1 MPISL
6 RSRISQGIKTL
17 IWLVVLIFILQGL
30 IWLKLKFTSIQ
41 VKEVVGVA
49 QESPAEEKFCGFPGE
64 EIIYDVKLGGITL
77 GKADFR
83 HISRIRLGAKVA
95 NLMTF
100 QTSLARF
107 NDLEKI
113 YSDARTFL
121 PLLIERDVFIW
132 PNQEKIT
139 ENYDQD
145 KFTLNI
151 TKLKGKNKEEL
162 LINKTGAIQNAIL
175 LPFALRLIPEIDIG
189 WSSVIRLP
197 TQEFV
202 ITLVSIEDAMVPAG
216 VFKSYH
222 FQSTPR
228 KFEIWVS
235 TDERRIPVK
244 IRGTGFLG
252 YTMVMKEYRR

>member
-6 RSRISQGIKTL
+6 RSKITQGIKTL
-17 IWLVVLIFILQGL
+17 IWLAVLIFILQGL
-30 IWLKLKFTSIQ
+30 IWLKLKFTSFQ
-41 VKEVVGVA
+41 AKEVVGVA
-49 QESPAEEKFCGFPGE
+49 QEDSAEEKFCGFPGE
-64 EIIYDVKLGGITL
+64 QIIYNVKLGGMTL

-83 HISRIRLGAKVA
+83 HISRTRLGAKVV

-145 KFTLNI
+145 KFTLSI
-151 TKLKGKNKEEL
+151 TKFKGKNKEEL

-175 LPFALRLIPEIDIG
+175 LPFALRLSLKLDIG
-189 WSSVIRLP
+189 WSLVIRLP

-202 ITLVSIEDAMVPAG
+202 ITLVSIEDVTVPAG
-216 VFKSYH
+216 IFKSYH
-222 FQSTPR
+222 FRSTPR

-235 TDERRIPVK
+235 IDERRIPVK
-244 IRGTGFLG
+244 IRTTGFLG